1 MSTGVEDLL
10 NNEVWLD
17 TEVASHL
24 LWALGPYKPDN
35 DLTHFDDLT
44 PSDVATHVALTSS
57 DVVTHR
63 DTEGKI
69 VVCLCCEQHIWSA
82 HTSV

>member
-1 MSTGVEDLL
+1 MEDWL
-10 NNEVWLD
+10 NTEVWLD

-35 DLTHFDDLT
+35 DLTHFDELT
-44 PSDVATHVALTSS
+44 PYDVATHVALTSS

-69 VVCLCCEQHIWSA
+69 VDCLLCGQHIWLV
-82 HTSV
+82 HTLV

>member
-1 MSTGVEDLL
+1 MEDWL
-10 NNEVWLD
+10 NTEVWLD
-17 TEVASHL
+17 TEAASHL

-35 DLTHFDDLT
+35 DLT
-44 PSDVATHVALTSS
+44 PSDVATHGALTSS

-69 VVCLCCEQHIWSA
+69 VVCLCCGQHIWLV
-82 HTSV
+82 HTLV